1 MYCKLLSKPARSTN
15 VREERKAVDLSN
27 VESIFYRC
35 TAALEETVI
44 CDYIVITVGH
54 SLITLWLQC
63 AKCLSTPFHVCC
75 WFNLYFIYCKFK
87 TILLYIKM
95 MTKSITFVVYQFTSP
110 HAMPHLLPRYH
121 YSKLQMLNAK
131 IFYVHYNCITQIPVL
146 CHTVPQAIPQKPW
159 PYAVT
164 KNIIKHNV
172 SSRCLW
178 YTKLAGSISKENNFI
193 AWNPNFLLVLRIC
206 V

>member
-1 MYCKLLSKPARSTN
+1 MVYFFNVYCKLFSKPARSTN
-15 VREERKAVDLSN
+15 VREERKLGGLSN

-35 TAALEETVI
+35 TAALVETVI

-63 AKCLSTPFHVCC
+63 AKWLSTPFHVCC

-87 TILLYIKM
+87 TILLYIKI

-121 YSKLQMLNAK
+121 YTNPQLLNAK
-131 IFYVHYNCITQIPVL
+131 ISHVPLQLYYTNPCAMPHCPTSYITKALTICCHKKYN
-146 CHTVPQAIPQKPW
+146 
-159 PYAVT
+159 
-164 KNIIKHNV
+164 
-172 SSRCLW
+172 
-178 YTKLAGSISKENNFI
+178 
-193 AWNPNFLLVLRIC
+193 
-206 V
+206 

>member
-1 MYCKLLSKPARSTN
+1 MITLLLQL
-15 VREERKAVDLSN
+15 D
-27 VESIFYRC
+27 
-35 TAALEETVI
+35 TVWLH
-44 CDYIVITVGH
+44 CDYSVPNACPH
-54 SLITLWLQC
+54 
-63 AKCLSTPFHVCC
+63 HVCC

-146 CHTVPQAIPQKPW
+146 CHTVPQAISQKPW

-164 KNIIKHNV
+164 KNIIKHIMFPRVIYLCDIRN
-172 SSRCLW
+172 
-178 YTKLAGSISKENNFI
+178 
-193 AWNPNFLLVLRIC
+193 LLVPSQRKIILLHETLISYLYCVFAFKHVKHNPLCLVTNIC
-206 V
+206 ASQECTIHSAPLQQQRGP